1 MKRYSKPIQKL
12 VDRATRAQKAKRT
25 KSRAQTPVHPSR
37 LTLSE
42 FIAGLPRDKKSAK
55 KKAAKKRTV
64 SRSKLRHPSL
74 PPDHP
79 FNRPRRKKSA
89 KRKAPKRKA
98 PKRKAPKRKAPK
110 RKAPKRK
117 APSANKSQLMAAAE
131 RRYKQ
136 ARGRPGNGRSQS
148 GLARARGF
156 RRVR

>member
-1 MKRYSKPIQKL
+1 MKRRRFSPGIQKL
-12 VDRATRAQKAKRT
+12 VERAERAEKAKRT
-25 KSRAQTPVHPSR
+25 KSRAQTPVHPGR
-37 LTLSE
+37 LTLSAL
-42 FIAGLPRDKKSAK
+42 AGPPRRKKAAK

-110 RKAPKRK
+110 RKAP
-117 APSANKSQLMAAAE
+117 SANKSQLMAAAE

-136 ARGRPGNGRSQS
+136 ARARQNGNTRSQS